1 MTEIVSRLGTTICE
15 RKKDMSTQDVRTIQP
30 FRNFRKLWVATM
42 ALACFSSA
50 VAQARYKVQDLG
62 VQHPDNLGMAMGL
75 NNFGWTLTMDQL
87 LDHSVTSTQ
96 FPAVKGTV
104 RISIRDLNLPLG
116 TLGGKNSSIN
126 WNGINDSGEAVG
138 MSETSV
144 PDPNGEDICT
154 FGTHATCHP
163 FLWQNGVM
171 HALPTLGGNNGQASA
186 INNSGQAVGYAENG
200 LVDPT
205 CTSGIINN
213 RVDLPV
219 LWEKGKAQPLST
231 IGNDTDGVAF
241 GINNK
246 GQAVG
251 YSGTCTAVNFAVL
264 WENNTATPL
273 PDLGTPG
280 AIAYAINGHNQIV
293 GQAVNSEGTAL
304 AALWENNTVTALGG
318 LLPGDAAAFATSI
331 NNKGQAV
338 GSAFDFNSSWTR
350 GLLWENGKMYDLNTL
365 FPASSHLYIIS
376 ASNINESGQIAGMA
390 VVMDGTNAENIV
402 HSFLAT
408 PVDEDQ
414 GKTVADVVRTRPT
427 ITLPAANVG
436 RQLSP
441 RSAHCSIHAKGNF

>member
-1 MTEIVSRLGTTICE
+1 
-15 RKKDMSTQDVRTIQP
+15 MSTLRRL
-30 FRNFRKLWVATM
+30 RNFWILWVTAM
-42 ALACFSSA
+42 VLACFSNA

-62 VQHPDNLGMAMGL
+62 VQRPDNLGMAMGL

-87 LDHSVTSTQ
+87 LDHSAISTR
-96 FPAVKGTV
+96 FPAVQGTV
-104 RISIRDLNLPLG
+104 RISIGKLNIPLG

-144 PDPNGEDICT
+144 PDPNGEDLCG
-154 FGTHATCHP
+154 FGTQATCLP

-171 HALPTLGGNNGQASA
+171 QALPTLGGNNGQASA
-186 INNSGQAVGYAENG
+186 INNGGQVVGYAENG
-200 LVDPT
+200 MVDSTCPT
-205 CTSGIINN
+205 VVTNN

-241 GINNK
+241 GINNH
-246 GQAVG
+246 GLAVG
-251 YSGTCTAVNFAVL
+251 YSGTCTAANFAVV
-264 WENNTATPL
+264 WENGAATPL

-304 AALWENNTVTALGG
+304 AAIWENNTVRSLGV

-331 NNKGQAV
+331 NNRGQVV
-338 GSAFDFNSSWTR
+338 GSSFDSSGNWSH
-350 GLLWENGKMYDLNTL
+350 GLIWEHGRMYDLNQL
-365 FPASSHLYIIS
+365 FPARSNLYVIS

-390 VVMDGTNAENIV
+390 VYMAGPNAGTIV

-408 PVDEDQ
+408 PVDKDQ
-414 GKTVADVVRTRPT
+414 GKTVAEVIVTHPK

-441 RSAHCSIHAKGNF
+441 RSAHCSIHDKGNF